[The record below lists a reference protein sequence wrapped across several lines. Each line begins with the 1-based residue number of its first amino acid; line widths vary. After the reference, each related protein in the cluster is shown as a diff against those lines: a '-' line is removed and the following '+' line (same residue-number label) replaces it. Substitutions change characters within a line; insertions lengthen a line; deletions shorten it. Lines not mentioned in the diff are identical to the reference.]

1 MNSASLVA
9 DLMNA
14 LSPGVVENLAQ
25 PVAHTLVTTISPT
38 LLLIGLY
45 VRLLEAQASTVMG
58 VGRFSQALRDI
69 FVWGTVLVVYFAAGG
84 LVTGYLNAL
93 YALMARIG
101 SLHTVARQMAA
112 LLTTAAQRPHGV
124 LADVED
130 VNTLPLQIATV
141 FIYYLTLVLTALL
154 ESLLRIAETI
164 GFEFA
169 FLYGLIA
176 IPLALSSTF
185 SLLRGWA
192 RLMGFFILWPV
203 VESLLLAVFA
213 PVFTQAV
220 ASLQQYLGPSDYM
233 IVYAHMLFSILN
245 LIICAV
251 LIAAPYITGAL
262 VENAGGAQPLLAPYM
277 GALAT
282 AGATLAAGVD
292 RGVAATVASWP
303 EMRAPLAVA
312 PRPMPVI
319 RVPSDPDYVDGL
331 AMEIPRTNYLDPQF
345 DKPPPPA
352 ADDEA

>member
-1 MNSASLVA
+1 MNGASLVA
-9 DLMNA
+9 DLMTA
-14 LSPGVVENLAQ
+14 LSPRVVENLAR
-25 PVAHTLVTTISPT
+25 PAAHTLVTTISPT

-45 VRLLEAQASTVMG
+45 VRLLEAQASAVIG
-58 VGRFSQALRDI
+58 LGRFSQALRDI
-69 FVWGTVLVVYFAAGG
+69 LLWGTVLVAYFAAGA

-93 YALMARIG
+93 YAVMARIG
-101 SLHTVARQMAA
+101 SLHTVALQMTV
-112 LLTTAAQRPHGV
+112 LLQTAAQRPHGV

-141 FIYYLTLVLTALL
+141 FIYYMTLVLTALL
-154 ESLLRIAETI
+154 EALLRIAETI

-192 RLMGFFILWPV
+192 RLMGFFLLWPV

-220 ASLQQYLGPSDYM
+220 ASLKPLLGPSDYM
-233 IVYAHMLFSILN
+233 IIYAHMLFSVLN

-251 LIAAPYITGAL
+251 LIAAPYITSAL
-262 VENAGGAQPLLAPYM
+262 IDNAGGAQPLLAPYI
-277 GALAT
+277 GALTT
-282 AGATLAAGVD
+282 AGTTLAAGVD
-292 RGVAATVASWP
+292 RGVAAASAWWP
-303 EMRAPLAVA
+303 EMRAPQAVA
-312 PRPMPVI
+312 PRSMPVLH
-319 RVPSDPDYVDGL
+319 VPPDPHYVDGL

-345 DKPPPPA
+345 DKPPPPPG
-352 ADDEA
+352 DET